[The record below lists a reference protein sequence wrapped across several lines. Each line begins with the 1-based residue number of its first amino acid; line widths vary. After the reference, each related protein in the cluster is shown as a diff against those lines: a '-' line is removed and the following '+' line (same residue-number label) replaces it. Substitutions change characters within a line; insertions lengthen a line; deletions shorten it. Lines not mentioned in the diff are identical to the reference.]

1 MNRNVLL
8 IDDNA
13 VFREGII
20 TWFEG
25 TGYTFFEADGPA
37 EGVRTLAANPQI
49 QVVVLDL
56 DFPEEDEDDVTG
68 MTVLDFVHERPEQ
81 YRAIILTSHEELMD
95 ADQAH
100 ALDVFHYL
108 PKSDHFAAIRFSLD
122 QAFKDLEREALE
134 RKIRCL
140 QEVQQKISA
149 GDDITK
155 ILDRICESVREIVGA
170 YTCHIRVY
178 DFKGG
183 DFHLAGFAPDGSL
196 RDALNRPRAKG
207 EIFSG
212 EVVRTREPTPY
223 DDLQHEER
231 FLSFKH
237 DTCDGRTLTPAEAEY
252 WDTVSSA
259 YIVPIFTELFDN
271 SSKAA
276 DSVVPTDAAEAVKPK
291 GPVDAVLNVSSQSP
305 RFFDAEKRALVD
317 EFVSQASLAITK
329 DWLQRKRDEL
339 HQDYRLIGNML
350 GDMRDRVAGPDV
362 QEELYLTVTENLAD
376 LVSAEVVSI
385 FLYNERTGLIENVAE
400 YRGHRH
406 VNKPD
411 EVYRLDQ
418 SFVGKV
424 FKEKKTRHLQA
435 SLNGIKPLDD
445 PSFDHSGTDQYA
457 DIIPSGGLEHYLGVP
472 IRAGEKTQGVLR
484 VMNKKSS
491 YYDHEMGNG
500 NGAAS
505 QDENAPVPPNRLC
518 LLERGFSPDCRNVVE
533 ITASH
538 LAIAIQNA
546 RLIEGR
552 NQRLQQLQ
560 TLGEVGRLM
569 NSELDIQTV
578 LEQTIYAMAMVMQ
591 AEICMLFLRDPSSDR
606 VVLKQSYGLP
616 EDEFA
621 GAWYELGEGLTGTA
635 AASGRP
641 SLIREAGENDGK
653 FDKKFSEYLTR
664 KHGRPRTIES
674 LMVVPII
681 SKSVTLGVMKVIN
694 KVGQDP
700 HYRPPDLR
708 LFQAFGQYVSI
719 ALANA
724 NSYESTNQRLADA
737 QRNAVLSSLVRAV
750 AHEINNT
757 AGLIP
762 ANVEMIQEALG
773 PVSAAVDDML
783 RLIDDVANQATEFAN
798 EITGFSTTR
807 RGHQREMD
815 LNDVIRHA
823 LRELPRRAGA
833 VRVTTSLCDE
843 PLVCGVFENPFKQIV
858 RNIVINAVQALERTE
873 DGEVTVSSTRGEGAL
888 AGWAVVQFTDNGP
901 GIPPENLERIF
912 QLDFTTNKPSGNG
925 IGLWLVQQ
933 QLDFMG
939 GEIDVTSEP
948 GAGARFTVR
957 MRLAPRDGEAAAP

>member
-1 MNRNVLL
+1 VNRSVLL

-13 VFREGII
+13 VFREGI
-20 TWFEG
+20 TAWFEG
-25 TGYTFFEADGPA
+25 TGYTFFEADGPS
-37 EGVRTLAANPQI
+37 EGVRMLAANPQI

-56 DFPEEDEDDVTG
+56 EFPDDDVPG
-68 MTVLDFVHERPEQ
+68 MGVLDFVHERPDQ
-81 YRAIILTSHEELMD
+81 YRAIILTAHEELMD
-95 ADQAH
+95 ADQAL
-100 ALDVFHYL
+100 ARDVFHYL
-108 PKSDHFAAIRFSLD
+108 PKSQHFAAIRFSLD
-122 QAFKDLEREALE
+122 QAFNDLERAALA
-134 RKIRCL
+134 RKIRFL
-140 QEVQQKISA
+140 QEVQQRINA

-155 ILDRICESVREIVGA
+155 ILDLICESVREIVGA

-183 DFHLAGFAPDGSL
+183 DFHLTGFAPDGSL
-196 RDALNRPRAKG
+196 RDAFNRPRAKG

-212 EVVRTREPTPY
+212 EVVKTGRPTWY
-223 DDLQHEER
+223 DDLQYEER
-231 FLSFKH
+231 FLAFKH
-237 DTCDGRTLTPAEAEY
+237 STRDGRTLTPGESEY
-252 WDTVSSA
+252 WNTVSSA
-259 YIVPIFTELFDN
+259 YIVPISTGLFDN
-271 SSKAA
+271 ASKAA
-276 DSVVPTDAAEAVKPK
+276 DSADTIKPT
-291 GPVDAVLNVSSQSP
+291 GTVDAVLNVSSQSTG
-305 RFFDAEKRALVD
+305 FFDEDKRALVD

-350 GDMRDRVAGPDV
+350 GNMRERLAGPDV
-362 QEELYLTVTENLAD
+362 QEELYHTVTENLAD

-400 YRGHRH
+400 YRGRSH
-406 VNKPD
+406 VSKPD

-424 FKEKKTRHLQA
+424 FKEKKTRHLQS
-435 SLNGIKPLDD
+435 SLNGIMPLED
-445 PSFDHSGTDQYA
+445 PTFDHSGTEQYT
-457 DIIPSGGLEHYLGVP
+457 DIIPSGVLEHYLGVP

-491 YYDHEMGNG
+491 YYDDVMGDG
-500 NGAAS
+500 RGTTEPEAR
-505 QDENAPVPPNRLC
+505 APAPPNRFC
-518 LLERGFSPDCRNVVE
+518 LLERGFSRDCRNVVE

-578 LEQTIYAMAMVMQ
+578 LEQTIHAMAMVMQ
-591 AEICMLFLRDPSSDR
+591 AEICLLFLREPSGGR
-606 VVLKQSYGLP
+606 VVLKQCFGIP
-616 EDEFA
+616 EDEIA
-621 GAWYELGEGLTGTA
+621 GASYELGEGLTGTA

-641 SLIREAGENDGK
+641 RLIRKAGENDGK
-653 FDKKFSEYLTR
+653 YDARISRFLTR
-664 KHGRPRTIES
+664 RDGRLRAIES
-674 LMVVPII
+674 LMVVPITA
-681 SKSVTLGVMKVIN
+681 KSVTLGVMKVIN
-694 KVGQDP
+694 KVGHDP
-700 HYRPPDLR
+700 HYRAPDLR
-708 LFQAFGQYVSI
+708 LFQAFGQYVSV
-719 ALANA
+719 AVANA

-762 ANVEMIQEALG
+762 ANVEMIQEELG
-773 PVSAAVDDML
+773 PVSPAVDDML
-783 RLIDDVANQATEFAN
+783 RLIDDVAKQATEFAN
-798 EITGFSTTR
+798 EITGFSK
-807 RGHQREMD
+807 RGPQREED
-815 LNDVIRHA
+815 LNGVIRHA
-823 LRELPRRAGA
+823 LRELPRSAGA
-833 VRVTTSLCDE
+833 ARLTTSLCDE
-843 PLVCGVFENPFKQIV
+843 PLVCAVFENPFKQIV
-858 RNIVINAVQALERTE
+858 RNIVINAVQALEGTE
-873 DGEVTVSSTRGEGAL
+873 NGEVTVSSAKGEGPL
-888 AGWAVVQFTDNGP
+888 AGWAVLQFTDNGP

-933 QLDFMG
+933 QLNFMG
-939 GEIDVTSEP
+939 GEIDVANER

-957 MRLAPRDGEAAAP
+957 MRLAPREGEAAVP